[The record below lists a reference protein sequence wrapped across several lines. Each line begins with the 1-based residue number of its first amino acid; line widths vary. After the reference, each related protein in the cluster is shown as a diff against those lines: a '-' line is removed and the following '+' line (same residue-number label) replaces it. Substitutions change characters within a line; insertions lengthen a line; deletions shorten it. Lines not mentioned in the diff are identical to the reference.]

1 MKRLL
6 PFLVLTSAMEGS
18 RMKSEYKTPE
28 LEMLELSVEDIVTAS
43 GIDSENNGTEII
55 WD

>member
-1 MKRLL
+1 
-6 PFLVLTSAMEGS
+6 
-18 RMKSEYKTPE
+18 MKSEYKTPE